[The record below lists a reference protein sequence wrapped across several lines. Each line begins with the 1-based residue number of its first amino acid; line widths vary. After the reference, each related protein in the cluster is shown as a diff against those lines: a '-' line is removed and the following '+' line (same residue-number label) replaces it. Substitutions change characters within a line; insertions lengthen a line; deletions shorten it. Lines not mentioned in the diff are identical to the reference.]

1 MVRVDPEPDPEDP
14 DELGVEVP
22 DETEAEV
29 LAVASSSM
37 ACLRLVT
44 VHLEAVSLELTEAVS
59 PSTDMAE
66 DGLFGVI
73 IQLPLVDP
81 VELSL

>member
-1 MVRVDPEPDPEDP
+1 MVRVDPELDPEDP

-37 ACLRLVT
+37 AFLRLVT
-44 VHLEAVSLELTEAVS
+44 VHLEAVEVS
-59 PSTDMAE
+59 
-66 DGLFGVI
+66 
-73 IQLPLVDP
+73 
-81 VELSL
+81 